1 MHVGHIR
8 STVIGDSITKILR
21 FLGHKAISDNHL
33 GDWGTQ
39 FGMIIYG
46 YKNFRDD
53 AAYAQAPVAELSRL
67 YRVVQRIIGFQDA
80 VASIPKLELALT
92 KAEQKLTESKAKSA
106 AAPQDKKLAKEIAVA
121 ARQLDEANE
130 ELQKAKTSIEDSS
143 QDHAFIERSKQHSDL
158 GQTRP

>member
-21 FLGHKAISDNHL
+21 FLGHNAISDNHL

-53 AAYAQAPVAELSRL
+53 VAFGQAPVLELSRL
-67 YRVVQRIIGFQDA
+67 YRVVQKIIGFRTP
-80 VASIPKLELALT
+80 SPTSLNSNSRLNGLN
-92 KAEQKLTESKAKSA
+92 KS
-106 AAPQDKKLAKEIAVA
+106 
-121 ARQLDEANE
+121 
-130 ELQKAKTSIEDSS
+130 
-143 QDHAFIERSKQHSDL
+143 
-158 GQTRP
+158 